1 MKMGKKHY
9 SDAIDN
15 YTKAIDQ
22 KALGDLETSVLFA
35 NRAQVNLMLG
45 NYRRALEDAKEAINL
60 CRTNT
65 KVCC

>member
-9 SDAIDN
+9 SDAIDH

-35 NRAQVNLMLG
+35 NRGQVNLMLG
-45 NYRRALEDAKEAINL
+45 NYRRALVDAKEAINL
-60 CRTNT
+60 CQTNT